1 MSNIEVK
8 NAEGASVKTVELDS
22 RVFGIEPNIPVVH
35 HVVVNYLSCLR
46 QGTHSTKGR
55 SEVSGGG
62 KKPWRQ
68 KGTGRARQGSI
79 RATQWVGGGVP
90 FGPTPHSHY
99 KRTNKKEV
107 KLAMRSVLS
116 GKLADGELFLVDSI
130 DFGDEPKT
138 KKAKHLL
145 ESLGIADKRV
155 TVVVGNDDIVQMIS
169 FRNLPNVRVL
179 GVNEANTHNLIDNGA
194 LLMTE
199 AVAKTLEE
207 ALV

>member
-90 FGPTPHSHY
+90 FGPTPRSHN

-116 GKLADGELFLVDSI
+116 GKLADGELFLVDAI

-138 KKAKHLL
+138 KKAKALL
-145 ESLGIADKRV
+145 QSLGIADKRV
-155 TVVVGNDDIVQMIS
+155 TVVVGNDDIVEMIS

>member
-46 QGTHSTKGR
+46 QGTHDTKGR

-68 KGTGRARQGSI
+68 KGTGRARQGTI
-79 RATQWVGGGVP
+79 RGPQFVCGGTV
-90 FGPTPHSHY
+90 FGPHTRSY
-99 KRTNKKEV
+99 DQYVNKKEI

-138 KKAKHLL
+138 KKAKALL

-155 TVVVGNDDIVQMIS
+155 TVVVGNDDIVEMIS

>member
-46 QGTHSTKGR
+46 QGTHDTKGR

-90 FGPTPHSHY
+90 FGPTPRSHY
-99 KRTNKKEV
+99 RRTNKKEI

-138 KKAKHLL
+138 KKAKALL

-155 TVVVGNDDIVQMIS
+155 TVVVGNDDIVEMIS

>member
-46 QGTHSTKGR
+46 QGTHDTKGR

-90 FGPTPHSHY
+90 FGPTPRSHY
-99 KRTNKKEV
+99 KRTNKKEI

-138 KKAKHLL
+138 KKAKALL
-145 ESLGIADKRV
+145 ESLGIAVKRV
-155 TVVVGNDDIVQMIS
+155 TVVVGNDDIVEMIS

>member
-46 QGTHSTKGR
+46 QGTHDTKGR

-90 FGPTPHSHY
+90 FGPTPRSHY
-99 KRTNKKEV
+99 KRTNKNEI

-138 KKAKHLL
+138 KKAKALL

-155 TVVVGNDDIVQMIS
+155 TVVVGNDDIVEMIS

>member
-46 QGTHSTKGR
+46 QGTHDTKGR

-90 FGPTPHSHY
+90 FGPTPRSHY
-99 KRTNKKEV
+99 KRTNKKEI

-138 KKAKHLL
+138 KKAKALL
-145 ESLGIADKRV
+145 GPLGIADKRV
-155 TVVVGNDDIVQMIS
+155 TVVVGNDDIVEMIS

>member
-90 FGPTPHSHY
+90 FGPTPRSHD

-116 GKLADGELFLVDSI
+116 GKLADGELFLVDAI

-138 KKAKHLL
+138 KKAKRLL
-145 ESLGIADKRV
+145 QSLGIADKRV

>member
-46 QGTHSTKGR
+46 QGTHDTKGR

-79 RATQWVGGGVP
+79 RTTQWVGGGVP
-90 FGPTPHSHY
+90 FGPTPRSHY
-99 KRTNKKEV
+99 KRTNKKEI

-138 KKAKHLL
+138 KKAKALL

-155 TVVVGNDDIVQMIS
+155 TVVVGNDDIVEMIS